1 MAITV
6 AHRWYAGA
14 AAASVGILAAGYFL
28 LVSPQQSSA
37 ADTTAQA
44 GTVEQANVPAQH
56 QIDVLKAQF
65 KDLPTLQ
72 GQVAAIRTRIPQ
84 SPQEPTLLRTLA
96 ALAKSSGVTLVSISA
111 QNPAPVTAPAATG
124 AKSTGATLSSIPL
137 TIEVKG
143 TFANTRLFLTGIESM
158 RRSMLVTS
166 IDVSRAEG
174 DKTGTTAAAK
184 VDGVRTLLNAKI
196 FMSSAAETPTV
207 GAAAAAPGTSATS
220 TTQPS

>member
-44 GTVEQANVPAQH
+44 GTVEQSNVAAQH
-56 QIDVLKAQF
+56 QIDVLKAQY

-96 ALAKSSGVTLVSISA
+96 ALAKSSGVTLVSIGA
-111 QNPAPVTAPAATG
+111 QNPAPVAAAAPAGT
-124 AKSTGATLSSIPL
+124 KTTSTATLSAIPL
-137 TIEVKG
+137 TIEING

-166 IDVSRAEG
+166 IDVSRLEG
-174 DKTGTTAAAK
+174 DTSGTTAAAR
-184 VDGVRTLLNAKI
+184 VGGVRTVLNAKI
-196 FMSSAAETPTV
+196 FMSSAAATPTV
-207 GAAAAAPGTSATS
+207 GATATTSAT
-220 TTQPS
+220 TTATQPS